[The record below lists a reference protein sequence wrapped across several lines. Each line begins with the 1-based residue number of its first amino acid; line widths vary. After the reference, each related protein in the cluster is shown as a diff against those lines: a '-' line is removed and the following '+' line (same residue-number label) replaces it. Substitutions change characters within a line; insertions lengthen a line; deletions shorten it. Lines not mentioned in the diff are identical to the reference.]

1 MSGSFHSSGKSPG
14 KQMSTLGHTAALD
27 LLARLHAHKNAGYGD
42 AWRKRGE
49 LLSIFTNLARKY
61 DRLVVA
67 LDQGVDAADERALDT
82 AGDLCVYAAKY
93 LTWLAE
99 RSPNDFDAISTPSA
113 EICADRGGT
122 EAANAVLS
130 AIEVSGGDVAQSW
143 KALKAAFE
151 PLEAGLIAQGEGGEG
166 SLSWQRKVE
175 LAWGLAG
182 ASASLLIALGSEN
195 PTEAANWRV
204 EVEAMG

>member
-1 MSGSFHSSGKSPG
+1 M
-14 KQMSTLGHTAALD
+14 QTLDSAVALD
-27 LLARLHAHKNAGYGD
+27 LLARLHTHKNAGYGN

-67 LDQGVDAADERALDT
+67 LDEGVDAADERNLDT

-99 RSPNDFDAISTPSA
+99 RSPEDFDAVSIPSA
-113 EICADRGGT
+113 DDCADQGGT
-122 EAANAVLS
+122 EAVDVVLG
-130 AIEVSGGDVAQSW
+130 AIKVPTGDVGESW
-143 KALKAAFE
+143 AAVKAAFA
-151 PLEAGLIAQGEGGEG
+151 PLETGLIAQGEGGE

-175 LAWGLAG
+175 LAWELAG
-182 ASASLLIALGSEN
+182 SSAELLLALGAED
-195 PTEAANWRV
+195 PEEVKKWRA
-204 EVEAMG
+204 EIEGMG